1 MNILHL
7 ITSMDKGGAENHLA
21 VLSKA
26 QKKSGNNIHI
36 IYLKGNDY
44 WKNHLNLN
52 GIKTI
57 NLEKQKNNIFKKI
70 LFLRNYLKEFKI
82 EVLHA
87 HLPHMEI
94 LAFFAIL
101 FNNKLIKFF
110 ITKHVDNNFSGG
122 SVKKNKSL
130 FAELI
135 TFIIFLRA
143 QKIIAISK
151 AVKKFFENNFFFNFS
166 KKIKVIY
173 YGIDKNYINLCSN
186 SALKQNIKN
195 KNEILFCY
203 VGRLVKQKQV
213 ELIIKSYFIFRKK
226 LSNKKTK
233 LLIVGNGP
241 EKNKLKK
248 LVKDLNLNNEVKF
261 QKHTNYVSEVFKKVD
276 IFCMNTKF
284 EGLGLVMLEA
294 MFFSIPIIAPRI
306 SAVPEVVKNK
316 FNGILVRPNDI
327 KQYSEA
333 MQSMVKSNIRK
344 KYSKNSMKF
353 LNKKFNVKQMVNQ
366 TFKLYKAQ
374 YK

>member
-276 IFCMNTKF
+276 VFCMNTKF

-344 KYSKNSMKF
+344 KYSKNSIKF